1 MMVLAAM
8 TPLYYFADFILHDD
22 RVNQYVGD
30 DGSGGEKSSS
40 VHESG
45 FHDDGNPINIS
56 DCSKCLM
63 TAKSAILPSE
73 DTMRHYLLSYDLVQV
88 FLDTK

>member
-1 MMVLAAM
+1 M

-63 TAKSAILPSE
+63 TAKSAIFLFKILGCQLYDSVILSSE
-73 DTMRHYLLSYDLVQV
+73 RSD
-88 FLDTK
+88 